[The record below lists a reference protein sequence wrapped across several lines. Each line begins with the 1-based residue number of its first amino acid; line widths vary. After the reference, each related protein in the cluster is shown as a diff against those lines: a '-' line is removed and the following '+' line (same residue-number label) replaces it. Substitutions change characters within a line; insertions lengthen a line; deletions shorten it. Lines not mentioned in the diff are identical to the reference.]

1 MGSSK
6 GGSSLVLETR
16 FSESYPSAFVDQ
28 SAGCGSSSPPYAH
41 ELKCLC
47 APPDAAAEAEAD
59 TAAPIFAEGASV
71 PLLPPPLPPKP
82 APAPGVAPAPGSLS
96 AGERAG
102 DPADQVR

>member
-16 FSESYPSAFVDQ
+16 FSVPYPSAFIDQ
-28 SAGCGSSSPPYAH
+28 SGGCGSSSPPYAH

-47 APPDAAAEAEAD
+47 APTDAEADAEAEAG
-59 TAAPIFAEGASV
+59 APVVPAGASV

-82 APAPGVAPAPGSLS
+82 GMAPAPGSLS

-102 DPADQVR
+102 DPEDQVR